1 LKIKLGEYWIYI
13 LAIAITVF
21 LLSGSVYV
29 IVEGVQPYIIYT
41 DASGSRRI
49 AIVNPTI
56 RDQVVTETLTI
67 AGLYTLGFLGLIMV
81 AISYRYSYDPRT
93 SNMLLIVGMA
103 MLLVSSIVLYILFDA
118 KLWRK
123 LI

>member
-1 LKIKLGEYWIYI
+1 MRIKLSEYWIYT

-41 DASGSRRI
+41 DASGNRRI
-49 AIVNPTI
+49 AIVHPTI

-93 SNMLLIVGMA
+93 SNMLLIVGMV

>member
-1 LKIKLGEYWIYI
+1 MRIKLGEYWIYI

-41 DASGSRRI
+41 DASGNRRI

-93 SNMLLIVGMA
+93 SNMLLIVGMV

>member
-1 LKIKLGEYWIYI
+1 MKIKLGEYWIYI

-29 IVEGVQPYIIYT
+29 IVEEVQPYIIYT
-41 DASGSRRI
+41 DASGNRRI

-67 AGLYTLGFLGLIMV
+67 AGLYTLGFLGLIMI

-103 MLLVSSIVLYILFDA
+103 MLLVSSIILYILFDA

-123 LI
+123 II